1 MARFSLSGSSDMQKI
16 HRTMAAP
23 GVPVQRAHRGANTLQ
38 DLQSGPQDKLRGKL
52 NLFQAMML
60 RWRELH
66 PYIAVHIVRL
76 NQPLDAARL
85 KRRIEARLETAGL
98 TGLVLDRGRGR
109 FEFRGGAAAI
119 EPTILAAGD
128 DANRVTEREIE
139 RQLNLPFPPD
149 GVFTPFR
156 FFAVDAGASFYLG
169 LAYDHFIAGGDSIAV
184 LLEKLCDDYATDG
197 TQAASPWTPQLY
209 PRTFSRLFLRHLRR
223 TAANLARL
231 PSLALNCRRSFRAP
245 CRAGRDPSNS
255 FLSARIEPAAFGA
268 VVRTTKAWG
277 VTVNDLFLAAL
288 LLALAPLA
296 AKRAASHHRKE
307 LAVASI
313 VNLRG
318 EFAASA
324 GETFGQFL
332 TSLRV
337 SHLVPPGIG
346 LPQLTREIHAQTAR
360 IKEHKLYLQTLL
372 ALGWVAFAWRFLGP
386 DRRQCFLAKH
396 YPIWAGITNLN
407 IDSLW
412 VGPRASAPAVEYL
425 RAVPTGPLAPLVVA
439 ATTLGGVLQLGF
451 SFRAADVSR
460 GTVERVAAEFIR
472 HIGNLE

>member
-1 MARFSLSGSSDMQKI
+1 MQKI
-16 HRTMAAP
+16 HRAMAAP
-23 GVPVQRAHRGANTLQ
+23 GVTVQRAPRGANTLQ
-38 DLQSGPQDKLRGKL
+38 DLQSGPQHKLRGKL

-76 NQPLDAARL
+76 NQPLEPAQL
-85 KRRIEARLETAGL
+85 KRRIEGRLETAGL
-98 TGLVLDRGRGR
+98 TGLVLDRRHGR
-109 FEFRGGAAAI
+109 FEFGGGAAAI
-119 EPTILAAGD
+119 ELTILAVGS

-139 RQLNLPFPPD
+139 RQLNLPFPLD
-149 GVFTPFR
+149 GAFVPFR
-156 FFAVDAGASFYLG
+156 FFAVDVGASFYLG

-184 LLEKLCDDYATDG
+184 LLEKLCHDYATDG
-197 TQAASPWTPQLY
+197 AQAVAPWAPQRY

-223 TAANLARL
+223 TVAGFARL
-231 PSLALNCRRSFRAP
+231 PSLALNCRRAFRAP
-245 CRAGRDPSNS
+245 CRAGQDPANG
-255 FLSARIEPAAFGA
+255 FLSARIGHPAFAA
-268 VVRTTKAWG
+268 VVRTAKAWG

-288 LLALAPLA
+288 LLALAPVA
-296 AKRAASHHRKE
+296 AKRATSHHRKE

-318 EFAASA
+318 EFEASA
-324 GETFGQFL
+324 SETFGQFL

-346 LPQLTREIHAQTAR
+346 LPQLTREIHVQTAR

-396 YPIWAGITNLN
+396 YPIWAGITSLN

-412 VGPRASAPAVEYL
+412 ADPRAGAPAAEYL
-425 RAVPTGPLAPLVVA
+425 RAVPTGPLAPMVVA

-451 SFRAADVSR
+451 SFRAADISR
-460 GTVERVAAEFIR
+460 DTVQRVADEFIR
-472 HIGNLE
+472 HIEALG

>member
-1 MARFSLSGSSDMQKI
+1 MQKI
-16 HRTMAAP
+16 HRAMAAP
-23 GVPVQRAHRGANTLQ
+23 GVTVQRTPRGANTLQ
-38 DLQSGPQDKLRGKL
+38 DLQSGRQDKLRGKL

-76 NQPLDAARL
+76 NQPLEPAQL
-85 KRRIEARLETAGL
+85 KRRIEGRLETAGL
-98 TGLVLDRGRGR
+98 TGLVLDRRHGR
-109 FEFRGGAAAI
+109 FEFRGGAASI
-119 EPTILAAGD
+119 ELTILAVGS
-128 DANRVTEREIE
+128 DANHVTEREIE

-149 GVFTPFR
+149 GAFVPFR

-197 TQAASPWTPQLY
+197 TQAAAAPWAPRRY
-209 PRTFSRLFLRHLRR
+209 PRTFSWLFLRHMRR
-223 TAANLARL
+223 TVAGFARL
-231 PSLALNCRRSFRAP
+231 PSLALNCRRAFRAP
-245 CRAGRDPSNS
+245 CRAGQDPANG
-255 FLSARIEPAAFGA
+255 FLSARIGHPAFAA
-268 VVRTTKAWG
+268 VVRTAKAWG

-288 LLALAPLA
+288 LLALAPVA
-296 AKRAASHHRKE
+296 AKRATSHHRKE

-318 EFAASA
+318 EFEASA

-346 LPQLTREIHAQTAR
+346 LPQLTREIHMQTAR

-396 YPIWAGITNLN
+396 YPIWAGITSLN

-412 VGPRASAPAVEYL
+412 VDLRAGAPAEYL

-451 SFRAADVSR
+451 SFRAADISR
-460 GTVERVAAEFIR
+460 DTVQRVADEFIR
-472 HIGNLE
+472 HIETLG

>member
-1 MARFSLSGSSDMQKI
+1 MQKI
-16 HRTMAAP
+16 HRAMAAAP
-23 GVPVQRAHRGANTLQ
+23 GVPVQRSRRGANTLQ
-38 DLQSGPQDKLRGKL
+38 DLQSGRQGRLRGKL
-52 NLFQAMML
+52 NLFQATML
-60 RWRELH
+60 RWREIH
-66 PYIAVHIVRL
+66 PYVAVHVVRL
-76 NQPLDAARL
+76 TQPLEAAHL
-85 KRRIEARLETAGL
+85 KRRVESRLETAGL
-98 TGLVLDRGRGR
+98 TGLILDRGRGR
-109 FEFRGGAAAI
+109 FEFRGGPAAI
-119 EPTILAAGD
+119 EPTILAGGD
-128 DANRVTEREIE
+128 DALRVVEREIE
-139 RQLNLPFPPD
+139 RQLNLRFPTD
-149 GVFTPFR
+149 GAFVPFR

-197 TQAASPWTPQLY
+197 TQAAAPWAPQRY

-223 TAANLARL
+223 TVASFARL

-245 CRAGRDPSNS
+245 CRAGQDPANG
-255 FLSARIEPAAFGA
+255 FLSARIGHPAFAA
-268 VVRTTKAWG
+268 VVRTAKAWG

-288 LLALAPLA
+288 LLALAPVA

-318 EFAASA
+318 EFEASA

-346 LPQLTREIHAQTAR
+346 LPQLTQEIHVQTAR

-372 ALGWVAFAWRFLGP
+372 ALGWVAFAWRFLSP

-396 YPIWAGITNLN
+396 YPIWAGVTSLN

-412 VGPRASAPAVEYL
+412 IGPRAGAPAAEYL

-439 ATTLGGVLQLGF
+439 ATTLDGVLQLGF
-451 SFRAADVSR
+451 SFRAADISR
-460 GTVERVAAEFIR
+460 DTVQHVADEFIR
-472 HIGNLE
+472 HIENLG

>member
-1 MARFSLSGSSDMQKI
+1 M
-16 HRTMAAP
+16 
-23 GVPVQRAHRGANTLQ
+23 Q
-38 DLQSGPQDKLRGKL
+38 DLQSGRQGKLRGKL
-52 NLFQAMML
+52 NLFQTTML
-60 RWRELH
+60 CWRELH

-76 NQPLDAARL
+76 DQPLEPARL
-85 KRRIEARLETAGL
+85 KRCIEVRLETAGL

-128 DANRVTEREIE
+128 HADRVKEREIE
-139 RQLNLPFPPD
+139 RQLNLPFPAD
-149 GVFTPFR
+149 GAFVPFR
-156 FFAVDAGASFYLG
+156 FFVVDAGASFYLG

-184 LLEKLCDDYATDG
+184 LLERLCDDYASDG
-197 TQAASPWTPQLY
+197 TQAASPWTPQRY

-245 CRAGRDPSNS
+245 CRAGRDPANG
-255 FLSARIEPAAFGA
+255 FLAARIESSKFGA
-268 VVRTTKAWG
+268 VVRTSKAWG

-288 LLALAPLA
+288 LLALAPVA
-296 AKRAASHHRKE
+296 AKRAEAHHRKE

-318 EFAASA
+318 EFEASA

-346 LPQLTREIHAQTAR
+346 LSQLAREIHMQTAR

-372 ALGWVAFAWRFLGP
+372 ALGWVAFAWRFLGA

-396 YPIWAGITNLN
+396 YPIWAGITSLN

-412 VGPRASAPAVEYL
+412 VGPRAGAAAAEYL

-439 ATTLGGVLQLGF
+439 ATTLDGALQLGF
-451 SFRAADVSR
+451 SFRAADISR
-460 GTVERVAAEFIR
+460 DTVERVTAEFIR
-472 HIGNLE
+472 HIENLE

>member
-1 MARFSLSGSSDMQKI
+1 MHKI
-16 HRTMAAP
+16 HRAMTAP
-23 GVPVQRAHRGANTLQ
+23 GVPVQRAPRDANTLQ
-38 DLQSGPQDKLRGKL
+38 DLQSGRQDKLRGKL

-66 PYIAVHIVRL
+66 PYVAVHIVRL
-76 NQPLDAARL
+76 NQPLEPAHL
-85 KRRIEARLETAGL
+85 KRRIEGRLETAGL
-98 TGLVLDRGRGR
+98 TGLVLDRRRGR

-119 EPTILAAGD
+119 EPTILVVGS

-149 GVFTPFR
+149 GAFVPFR

-197 TQAASPWTPQLY
+197 TQAAAPWAPQRY
-209 PRTFSRLFLRHLRR
+209 PRTFSRLFLRHPRR
-223 TAANLARL
+223 TVASFARL
-231 PSLALNCRRSFRAP
+231 PSLALNCRHSFRAP
-245 CRAGRDPSNS
+245 CRAGQDPANG
-255 FLSARIEPAAFGA
+255 FLSARIGRPAFAA
-268 VVRTTKAWG
+268 VVRTAKAWG

-288 LLALAPLA
+288 LLALAPVA
-296 AKRAASHHRKE
+296 AKRATSHHRKE

-318 EFAASA
+318 EFEASA

-332 TSLRV
+332 TSFRV

-346 LPQLTREIHAQTAR
+346 LPQLTREIHMQTAR

-396 YPIWAGITNLN
+396 YPIWAGITSLN

-412 VGPRASAPAVEYL
+412 VDPRAGVPATEYL

-439 ATTLGGVLQLGF
+439 ATTLGGVLHLGF
-451 SFRAADVSR
+451 SFRAADISR
-460 GTVERVAAEFIR
+460 DTVQRVADEFIR
-472 HIGNLE
+472 HIETLG

>member
-1 MARFSLSGSSDMQKI
+1 
-16 HRTMAAP
+16 
-23 GVPVQRAHRGANTLQ
+23 LQ
-38 DLQSGPQDKLRGKL
+38 DLQSGRQDKLRGKL
-52 NLFQAMML
+52 NLFQVMML

-76 NQPLDAARL
+76 NQPLEPAQL
-85 KRRIEARLETAGL
+85 KRRIEGRLETAGL
-98 TGLVLDRGRGR
+98 TGLVLDRRRGR

-119 EPTILAAGD
+119 DPTILAVGS

-139 RQLNLPFPPD
+139 RQLNL
-149 GVFTPFR
+149 PFR

-197 TQAASPWTPQLY
+197 TQAAALWAPQRY
-209 PRTFSRLFLRHLRR
+209 PCTFSRLFLRHLRP
-223 TAANLARL
+223 TVAGFARL
-231 PSLALNCRRSFRAP
+231 PSLALNCRRAFRAP
-245 CRAGRDPSNS
+245 CRAGQDPANG
-255 FLSARIEPAAFGA
+255 FLSARIGHPAFAA
-268 VVRTTKAWG
+268 VVRTAKAWG

-288 LLALAPLA
+288 LLALAPVA
-296 AKRAASHHRKE
+296 AKRATSHHRKE

-318 EFAASA
+318 EFEASA

-337 SHLVPPGIG
+337 SHPVPPGIG
-346 LPQLTREIHAQTAR
+346 LPQLTREIHVQTAR

-396 YPIWAGITNLN
+396 YPIWAGITSLN

-412 VGPRASAPAVEYL
+412 VDPCAGAPAAEYL

-451 SFRAADVSR
+451 SFRAADISR
-460 GTVERVAAEFIR
+460 DTVQRVADEFIR
-472 HIGNLE
+472 HIETLG

>member
-1 MARFSLSGSSDMQKI
+1 MQKI
-16 HRTMAAP
+16 HRAMAAP
-23 GVPVQRAHRGANTLQ
+23 GVPVQRSPRDANTLQ
-38 DLQSGPQDKLRGKL
+38 DLQSGRQDKLRGKL

-66 PYIAVHIVRL
+66 PYVAVHIVRL
-76 NQPLDAARL
+76 NQPLAPAQL
-85 KRRIEARLETAGL
+85 KRRIEGRLETAGL
-98 TGLVLDRGRGR
+98 TGLVLDRRHGR

-119 EPTILAAGD
+119 EPTILAVGS
-128 DANRVTEREIE
+128 DANRVMEREIE

-149 GVFTPFR
+149 GAFVPFR

-197 TQAASPWTPQLY
+197 TQAAAPWAPQRY
-209 PRTFSRLFLRHLRR
+209 PRTFSRLFLRHMRR
-223 TAANLARL
+223 TVAGFSRL
-231 PSLALNCRRSFRAP
+231 PSLALNCRRAFRAP
-245 CRAGRDPSNS
+245 CRAGQDPANG
-255 FLSARIEPAAFGA
+255 FLSARIGPPAFVA
-268 VVRTTKAWG
+268 VVRTAKAWG

-288 LLALAPLA
+288 LLALAPVA
-296 AKRAASHHRKE
+296 AKRATSHHRKE

-313 VNLRG
+313 VNLRR
-318 EFAASA
+318 EFEASA

-346 LPQLTREIHAQTAR
+346 LPQLAREIHAQTAR

-396 YPIWAGITNLN
+396 YPIWAGITSLN

-412 VGPRASAPAVEYL
+412 VDPRAGAPAEYL

-451 SFRAADVSR
+451 SFRAADISR
-460 GTVERVAAEFIR
+460 DTVQRVADEFIR
-472 HIGNLE
+472 HIETLG

>member
-1 MARFSLSGSSDMQKI
+1 MQKI
-16 HRTMAAP
+16 HRAMATP
-23 GVPVQRAHRGANTLQ
+23 GVTVQRTPRGTNTLQ
-38 DLQSGPQDKLRGKL
+38 DLQSGRQDKLRGKL

-76 NQPLDAARL
+76 NQPLEPTQL
-85 KRRIEARLETAGL
+85 KRRIEGRLETAGL
-98 TGLVLDRGRGR
+98 TGLVLDRRHGR

-119 EPTILAAGD
+119 EPTILAVGSE
-128 DANRVTEREIE
+128 ANRVTEREIE

-149 GVFTPFR
+149 GAFVPFR

-197 TQAASPWTPQLY
+197 TQAAAPWAPQRY

-223 TAANLARL
+223 TVAGFARL
-231 PSLALNCRRSFRAP
+231 
-245 CRAGRDPSNS
+245 
-255 FLSARIEPAAFGA
+255 
-268 VVRTTKAWG
+268 RTGKAWG

-288 LLALAPLA
+288 LLALAPVA
-296 AKRAASHHRKE
+296 AKRATSHHRKE

-318 EFAASA
+318 EFEASA
-324 GETFGQFL
+324 AETFGQFL

-346 LPQLTREIHAQTAR
+346 LPQLTREIHMQTAR

-396 YPIWAGITNLN
+396 YPIWAGITSLN

-412 VGPRASAPAVEYL
+412 VDPRAGAPAEYL

-451 SFRAADVSR
+451 SFRAADISR
-460 GTVERVAAEFIR
+460 DTVQRVADEFIR
-472 HIGNLE
+472 HIETLG